1 MKRRLQKIPNTFF
14 TILVLIHT
22 LKSILYET
30 IGSFHYLS
38 TCRDVL
44 ENDFQY
50 LTLMQ
55 NSLDKGWHQGK
66 PRIEWQPVIEGICSV
81 KIKHFKG
88 LIVVYQAIVSVR
100 QFGLLFW
107 QVQKS
112 TNYFMNEY
120 TEGWILLIVL
130 KCDIQSQCLIKY
142 HVNHSEVDFYF

>member
-1 MKRRLQKIPNTFF
+1 MIVVDVVYFIFVFLLKFILYNSNPQNQMCDWNQKCFCFVTKILNQAFYMPQTFASKVSLQYWLLWLTVRRLQKIPNMFF

-81 KIKHFKG
+81 KI
-88 LIVVYQAIVSVR
+88 
-100 QFGLLFW
+100 
-107 QVQKS
+107 
-112 TNYFMNEY
+112 
-120 TEGWILLIVL
+120 
-130 KCDIQSQCLIKY
+130 
-142 HVNHSEVDFYF
+142 